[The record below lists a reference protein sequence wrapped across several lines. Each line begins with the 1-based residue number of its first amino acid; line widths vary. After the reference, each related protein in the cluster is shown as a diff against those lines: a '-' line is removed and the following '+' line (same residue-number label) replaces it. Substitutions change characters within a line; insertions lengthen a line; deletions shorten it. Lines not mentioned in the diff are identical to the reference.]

1 MTVMCIQLRNWFVQ
15 VADAPYLPKQITK
28 ESAINARSNIALDLV
43 MHQIDHYD
51 FWMETHGLSTP
62 PQNLKLTMPPPPRKK
77 ASRREERDSSPDYQQ
92 SPIGSLHFL
101 SEYESDGA
109 VGFHHG
115 QAPKS
120 HSRTQKN
127 ITRITQHQPH
137 QQNFWVQIDI
147 LPPHTSGVK
156 IPNQQLQ
163 NLTIGST
170 TSSQPLFQSTQQPL
184 LTQSPPQSS
193 PTSPSQSSSHFVSQ
207 QEPSTPPPS
216 HPPMKDWLASPSK
229 SPVLIRKA
237 QNSPEQRVNVT
248 DLLRINGSQPRF
260 LTIDPSKLP
269 GPHVMQY
276 HANQN
281 AHNSCWLDSGEME
294 ALYAISLYDQFFWH
308 KDSSEPLL
316 EPVADRIS
324 DLCRCF
330 AARSLVHCYAPTSI
344 QPKLLQLIRDGYMN
358 CLIKPDDNPVI
369 TADERGNISSPFV
382 SQGKFQVHTYLIA

>member
-1 MTVMCIQLRNWFVQ
+1 
-15 VADAPYLPKQITK
+15 
-28 ESAINARSNIALDLV
+28 

-51 FWMETHGLSTP
+51 FWMETQGLSTP
-62 PQNLKLTMPPPPRKK
+62 PQNLKPTMPPPPRKK
-77 ASRREERDSSPDYQQ
+77 PYRGEESDSIPGYPPQ

-101 SEYESDGA
+101 SESESDNA
-109 VGFHHG
+109 ISFHFG
-115 QAPKS
+115 QAPKI
-120 HSRTQKN
+120 HSKTQKN

-156 IPNQQLQ
+156 ISNQQLQ
-163 NLTIGST
+163 NLTIESNTKPLST
-170 TSSQPLFQSTQQPL
+170 ISTQSQFQPTQESL
-184 LTQSPPQSS
+184 LTQFPPQPSS
-193 PTSPSQSSSHFVSQ
+193 PISPSQTSSHFLPQ

-216 HPPMKDWLASPSK
+216 HSPMKDWLVSPSK

-237 QNSPEQRVNVT
+237 QNSTEQRVNVT
-248 DLLRINGSQPRF
+248 GLLRINGSQPRF
-260 LTIDPSKLP
+260 LSIDPSKLP
-269 GPHVMQY
+269 GPHVIQY
-276 HANQN
+276 HANPN
-281 AHNSCWLDSGEME
+281 ANNSCWLDSGEME

-308 KDSSEPLL
+308 KDSSEPLI

-369 TADERGNISSPFV
+369 AADEMGLFNSPFV
-382 SQGKFQVHTYLIA
+382 SQGNS